1 VLEQYASPD
10 EMLAAPANAFVEQ
23 FIGDDRGIK
32 RLRLRTVGEL
42 PRAQGPVVDVD
53 ADVSTARAVLDAQG
67 SDWLGVTRD
76 GAFVGWC
83 AADQLDAVGSVGQLA
98 LAVPAAQLTPD
109 STLRNAL
116 ELIMASNTS
125 VAVIDDGG
133 RFGGVVTLENIREG
147 LAAPVDPVARR
158 DGSSDGTEGDP
169 S

>member
-1 VLEQYASPD
+1 
-10 EMLAAPANAFVEQ
+10 VEE

-42 PRAQGPVVDVD
+42 SRAQGPVVDVGS
-53 ADVSTARAVLDAQG
+53 DVATARALLVAEG

-83 AADQLDAVGSVGQLA
+83 PGEQLDAVGSIDELD

-133 RFGGVVTLENIREG
+133 HFGGVVTLEHIREG

-158 DGSSDGTEGDP
+158 DGADEGG